1 MSSKF
6 KIYTRSGD
14 QGMTSL
20 IGGKRVTKADLQV
33 EAYGSIDEAKSYIAL
48 LKDMIEME
56 EIKNEL
62 TQIIVNLFVA
72 ESIVAAVTT
81 EAALRMPQLKESDI
95 DALEKSIDRM
105 DEELPAL
112 TAFVLPGGH
121 PINSYSH
128 IARTVC
134 RRAERDVLRLWN
146 SQPELYNPLV
156 EKFLN
161 RLSDYLFTLSRFC
174 SIKLNIPEV
183 LWVSK

>member
-48 LKDMIEME
+48 LMDMIDMQD
-56 EIKNEL
+56 IKEEL
-62 TQIIVNLFVA
+62 TQIIVNMFVA
-72 ESIVAAVTT
+72 ESLVAAVSTD
-81 EAALRMPQLKESDI
+81 AALRMPQLVEKDI
-95 DALEKSIDRM
+95 DILEKAIDRM
-105 DEELPAL
+105 DEDLPAL

-121 PINSYSH
+121 PINSYCH

-146 SQPELYNPLV
+146 LQPDLYNPLV

-174 SIKLNIPEV
+174 SVKMNIPEV